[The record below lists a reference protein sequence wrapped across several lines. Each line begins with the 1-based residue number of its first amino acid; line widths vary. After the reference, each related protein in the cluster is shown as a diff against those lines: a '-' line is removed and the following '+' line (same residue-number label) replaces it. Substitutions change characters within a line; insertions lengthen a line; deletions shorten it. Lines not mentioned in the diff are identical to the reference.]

1 MIAGTGDFFDL
12 RAYFID
18 ALGDGILNV
27 YLVLRGADSRKL
39 LVLFPTF
46 NDQFLAHGPF
56 VSKRIPSVLA
66 VTFE

>member
-46 NDQFLAHGPF
+46 NDQFLAHGPW